1 MKCNKPN
8 SDLFSYAEGLLL
20 KEEAAAVEQHLRGC
34 ESCRKQYEQIA
45 GVLSVIDEQ
54 KNVAENP
61 FLFTRIEARMLRPEP
76 AQIFTL
82 KRLVPSMVAMLFFAG
97 GVFAGINIGSLYGT
111 DSESSQ
117 ALVYETKQY
126 LDDFSQEPIEAYI
139 IDLNPESNDTK

>member
-20 KEEAAAVEQHLRGC
+20 KGEAADVKKHLEGC
-34 ESCRKQYEQIA
+34 ESCRKQFEQIT
-45 GVLSVIDEQ
+45 GFLSVIDER
-54 KNVAENP
+54 KNVNENP

-76 AQIFTL
+76 VQMFAVR
-82 KRLVPSMVAMLFFAG
+82 RLVPTMVALLFFAG

-117 ALVYETKQY
+117 ALVYETKQ
-126 LDDFSQEPIEAYI
+126 
-139 IDLNPESNDTK
+139 